1 MEARSQILKFVKT
14 HGLIRPIDVQ
24 SKGVNRQ
31 QFIRMCHHGE
41 LERIGRGLYAIPGKC
56 SSEFIGFAEVAKLAP
71 NGVVC
76 LISALQFHG
85 LTTQISPAVWIM
97 LEGSAKKPVFIYPP
111 INVMHA
117 SGDAFRFGIETH
129 HINKVAVK
137 IYTPAKTVAD
147 CFKYRNKIGLD
158 IALEALKEVIKNR
171 KASIDEIWKAAKVCR
186 VSNVIRPYLEAST

>member
-1 MEARSQILKFVKT
+1 MVSRSQILKFVEK

-31 QFIRMCHHGE
+31 QLIRMCHYGE

-56 SSEFIGFAEVAKLAP
+56 SNEFIGLAEVAKLAP

-85 LTTQISPAVWIM
+85 LTTQISPFVWLM
-97 LEGSAKKPVFIYPP
+97 LEGSVNKPVFIYPP

-117 SGDAFRFGIETH
+117 SGDAFKFGIEIH
-129 HINKVAVK
+129 HINKVPVK

-158 IALEALKEVIKNR
+158 IAVEALKEVIKNR
-171 KASIDEIWKAAKVCR
+171 KAGIDEIWKAAKVCR
-186 VSNVIRPYLEAST
+186 VSNVIRPYLEACA